1 MAKYDT
7 FFPGETVI
15 LEQEGWLV
23 KSLFNAKTGTV
34 VLTDKRIAFIE
45 KKVIVGGGLLVK
57 AADAALGVSKPNL
70 KADVEFSELKSHSWP
85 KKMDLLIENNSGE
98 TFKLRGPDQQKWE
111 EQIQKLIKN

>member
-1 MAKYDT
+1 MAKYDS

-23 KSLFNAKTGTV
+23 KSLFNAKTGTT

-45 KKVIVGGGLLVK
+45 KKVVIGGALVK
-57 AADAALGVSKPNL
+57 VADAALGVSKPNL
-70 KADVEFSELKSHSWP
+70 KVDVEFSNLKSHSWP

-111 EQIQKLIKN
+111 DAIQKIRKG